1 MGQILFYDESG
12 MRVFDCSLFDI
23 QPPEQTELD
32 VTRLEDMETKTIIQT
47 GTTATASITLG
58 ETKAELDPTTMKRI
72 AKYNLNK
79 DFEEINRKI
88 QSAKSQLKALQDEI
102 SVKENKL
109 ETIDKVVKQI
119 WEDDCFD
126 EDNYLSDKEV
136 YYDKEDDDWE

>member
-23 QPPEQTELD
+23 QPPERTELD
-32 VTRLEDMETKTIIQT
+32 VTGLEDMEAKTIIRT

-72 AKYNLNK
+72 AKYNLDK
-79 DFEEINRKI
+79 DFEETNRKI
-88 QSAKSQLKALQDEI
+88 ESAKSRLKALQDEI
-102 SVKENKL
+102 SVRENKL
-109 ETIDKVVKQI
+109 ETIDKVAKMI
-119 WEDDCFD
+119 WEDECFD
-126 EDNYLSDKEV
+126 EDDYLFDKQV

>member
-32 VTRLEDMETKTIIQT
+32 VTGLEDMETQTIIRT

-72 AKYNLNK
+72 AKYNLDK

-88 QSAKSQLKALQDEI
+88 ESAKSQLKALQDEI

-119 WEDDCFD
+119 WEDECFD